1 MATYTIEPE
10 QGTLHGSFSREFPPI
25 VTIHSGDTVVFRTL
39 EVSWGLE
46 PRTAPGVPY
55 KQFAPRAAG
64 RDDGHALCGPV
75 AIEGSKPGMTLEVRI
90 NEIRPGAWGWTIA
103 GGRMNETMQKLG
115 ITDPALLA
123 WTLNADT
130 MTGRDQ
136 HGRTIPLRPFMGIM
150 GLPPDE
156 PGIHST
162 VPPRFCGGNMDCKE
176 LVAGSTL
183 FLPITV
189 PGALF
194 STGDGHA
201 VQGDGEVSGVGLECP
216 MERVSLTFF
225 LRDDLHLNVPRA
237 QTPAGW
243 VTIGSH
249 TDMHEASL
257 IALGAMLDLLEEHYH
272 LPRSEALAFAS
283 LAVDLHVSQIVN
295 GGVYGVH
302 AILPYAAIAGVL

>member
-1 MATYTIEPE
+1 MAIYTLEPK
-10 QGTLHGSFSREFPPI
+10 QGILHGSFSREFPPVLSI
-25 VTIHSGDTVVFRTL
+25 NSGDTVVFRTL
-39 EVSWGLE
+39 DVGWGLE
-46 PRTAPGVPY
+46 PWKAREIPHQTFSPRVP
-55 KQFAPRAAG
+55 G

-75 AIEGSKPGMTLEVRI
+75 AIRGARPGMTLEVRI
-90 NEIRPGAWGWTIA
+90 NEIRPGPWGWTTA
-103 GGRMNETMQKLG
+103 GGQVTEITKKLG
-115 ITDPALLA
+115 IENPTLLA
-123 WTLNADT
+123 WTLDADT

-136 HGRTIPLRPFMGIM
+136 YGRSIPLRPFMGVM

-183 FLPITV
+183 YLPITV
-189 PGALF
+189 PEALF

-225 LRDDLHLNVPRA
+225 LRDDVHLTTPRA
-237 QTPAGW
+237 KTPAGW
-243 VTIGSH
+243 VTLGSH
-249 TDMHEASL
+249 QEMHEASL
-257 IALGAMLDLLEEHYH
+257 IALGAMLDLLEEYYH
-272 LPRSEALAFAS
+272 LSRSDALAFAS

-295 GGVYGVH
+295 GGVFGVH
-302 AILPYAAIAGVL
+302 AVLPYGAIVGAL